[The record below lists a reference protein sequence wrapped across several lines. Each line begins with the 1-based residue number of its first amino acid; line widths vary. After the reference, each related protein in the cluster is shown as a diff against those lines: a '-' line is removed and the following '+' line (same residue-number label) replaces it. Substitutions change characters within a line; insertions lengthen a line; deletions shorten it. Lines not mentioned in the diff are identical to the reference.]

1 MSTSS
6 NNNND
11 ALDQPASSVNTDGVQ
26 PISLQTTGFTFNHT
40 MLRVKDPVK
49 SLEFYTG
56 VLGMTLLAVKKFPD
70 MGFDLYFLAKLTES
84 ERENLPTGD
93 DLEIF
98 AFRQRGILELTHNY
112 GTETKADFSYHDGNQ
127 EPQGFGHI
135 CFSVPSL
142 DEAVAWFDK
151 NDVEFKK
158 TSRRWQYEKHCFYQR
173 CGRLLDRNRT
183 GRFDGLSVITIAPI
197 KISALIGI
205 NRIKEYHPYAY
216 L

>member
-1 MSTSS
+1 MSTSAS
-6 NNNND
+6 HSENVHNE
-11 ALDQPASSVNTDGVQ
+11 ATAAQPANSVQADGVQ
-26 PISLQTTGFTFNHT
+26 SIAAQTTGFTFNHT
-40 MLRVKDPVK
+40 MLRVKDPAK
-49 SLEFYTG
+49 SLAFYTG

-70 MGFDLYFLAKLTES
+70 MGFDLYFLAQLTES
-84 ERENLPTGD
+84 ERDNLPAGD

-112 GTETKADFSYHDGNQ
+112 GTETKADFSYHDGNG

-158 TSRRWQYEKHCFYQR
+158 RPEEGSMKNIAFIK
-173 CGRLLDRNRT
+173 DV
-183 GRFDGLSVITIAPI
+183 DGYWIEIVQADLM
-197 KISALIGI
+197 
-205 NRIKEYHPYAY
+205 R
-216 L
+216 

>member
-1 MSTSS
+1 MTDSENLDNNHEVS
-6 NNNND
+6 NQEAINQKTI
-11 ALDQPASSVNTDGVQ
+11 AQPESSVNAEGVQ
-26 PISLQTTGFTFNHT
+26 PISAQTSGYTFNHT

-49 SLEFYTG
+49 SLAFYTG
-56 VLGMTLLAVKKFPD
+56 VLGMTLLAVKKFPA

-84 ERENLPTGD
+84 ERDNLPVGD

-112 GTETKADFSYHDGNQ
+112 GTETQADFSYHDGNG

-151 NDVEFKK
+151 NNVEFKK
-158 TSRRWQYEKHCFYQR
+158 RPE
-173 CGRLLDRNRT
+173 
-183 GRFDGLSVITIAPI
+183 DGSMKNIAFI
-197 KISALIGI
+197 KDVDGYWIEIVQADLMS
-205 NRIKEYHPYAY
+205 
-216 L
+216 